1 MKLQKIRIL
10 SIFDGIGGARQ
21 ALKELDIDCDYYAS
35 EIDPYAIQIAKANHP
50 DIGHIGDVNNLFTD
64 YTGALPWKILRW
76 GECGDM
82 AYTDCRDGIFDLL
95 IGGFPCQSFSIAGNK
110 KGFEDERG
118 NLFFELLRILKEVKP
133 KYFLFENVAS
143 MSKANKD
150 FITEKLGV
158 EPIMINS
165 NLVTAQNR
173 KRLYFTNI
181 PDIKQPED
189 KKIFLKDILQ
199 DLRDLPKSIIYRNKS
214 NCLRVGG
221 RSSPFGSKQIW
232 NSPYM
237 TQIARGYNK
246 GGIKAIDGKTPTL
259 SSHSFQHN
267 NHIVQDHTKRRLS
280 VKEAC
285 RLQGYPDSYFL

>member
-1 MKLQKIRIL
+1 MKRIL
-10 SIFDGIGGARQ
+10 FLISF
-21 ALKELDIDCDYYAS
+21 
-35 EIDPYAIQIAKANHP
+35 
-50 DIGHIGDVNNLFTD
+50 
-64 YTGALPWKILRW
+64 
-76 GECGDM
+76 
-82 AYTDCRDGIFDLL
+82 LL
-95 IGGFPCQSFSIAGNK
+95 SIAGNREGLKGK
-110 KGFEDERG
+110 KSS
-118 NLFFELLRILKEVKP
+118 LFYEYVRILKEVKP

-143 MSKANKD
+143 MSKENQNL
-150 FITEKLGV
+150 ISEELGV

-232 NSPYM
+232 DSPYM

-280 VKEAC
+280 VTEAC
-285 RLQGYPDSYFL
+285 RLQGYPDSYCDIVSKSQAFKVLGNSFTVPVIKHILKNIL